1 MAAPEHGRGGVTYPP
16 RVVERLD
23 ATVRGTVQG
32 VGFRWFVVREASGL
46 GLTGW
51 ARNEADGSVRVVAE
65 GEAKALTALE
75 SCLREGPPGAEV
87 RAVETARG
95 PATREF
101 SRFRIR
107 SGGHGGD

>member
-1 MAAPEHGRGGVTYPP
+1 MTYP
-16 RVVERLD
+16 RRAVERLE

-65 GEAKALTALE
+65 GEAGALSALE
-75 SCLREGPPGAEV
+75 SCLRAGPPGAKV
-87 RAVETARG
+87 RDLEAARG
-95 PATREF
+95 PATGDF
-101 SRFRIR
+101 KSFRIR

>member
-1 MAAPEHGRGGVTYPP
+1 MTHGRGMF
-16 RVVERLD
+16 ERLD

-32 VGFRWFVVREASGL
+32 VGFRWFVVRQAGGL

-65 GEAKALTALE
+65 GARSALDALE
-75 SCLREGPPGAEV
+75 SCLREGPPGAVV
-87 RAVETARG
+87 RAVEAARG

-101 SRFRIR
+101 TRFRIR